1 MLNLDQVNLN
11 DISELCELENSVFD
25 EFNFPLS
32 KANFKYH
39 IKNNYIIKAV
49 CDEQIL
55 GYILV
60 LTKFKVP
67 RIYSLAVS
75 NKARG
80 KGVGKALMQRVCDDF
95 ARLRLEVRKDNQN
108 AISLYEKFSFK
119 TQKIIKNYY
128 PDSCDALEMV
138 KVQDVF

>member
-1 MLNLDQVNLN
+1 MLNLQQANLS

-32 KANFKYH
+32 KANFRYH
-39 IKNNYIIKAV
+39 IQKNYLIKAV
-49 CDEQIL
+49 YDEQIW

-60 LTKFKVP
+60 LIKFKVP

-80 KGVGKALMQRVCDDF
+80 KGVGKALIQKVCDDF
-95 ARLRLEVRKDNQN
+95 VRLRLEVRADNQN
-108 AISLYEKFSFK
+108 AISLYEKFGFK

-128 PDSCDALEMV
+128 PDSCDALEMT
-138 KVQDVF
+138 KAQDAF